1 MTLSL
6 LEISQLSFATTQEA
20 DAACETLRR
29 TLGFTQRY
37 PAARLAIARSLT
49 LPVAPPS
56 IEDATSRAIRAAQL
70 LGTGADLAAWV
81 AVISQRIGRPE
92 VSRDELRRAVA
103 AHWARGAALLIA
115 DWEEAKQD
123 LAAFIG
129 QLSAVAGL
137 ARTQAGEG
145 ERDRAMPTVDLLPK
159 PVRLPLGNVSTVM
172 RSGEPLFWSLNAAGG
187 SPHSAVMGG
196 IGSGKTRT
204 AAGMLRELHAQ
215 MPVPMIAFDFKG
227 DMSDTQN
234 ALDKTFGA
242 TVIAPPHD
250 PVPLDVL
257 ALTDRSD
264 ASITI
269 AAQRLRD
276 SLTTLKGSG
285 FGAVQKGLVGNAAEA
300 AMRKNSPCKLE
311 DVRDAL
317 AQIYDTQGRRADGA
331 SVTMDDLCRFD
342 LFEPQMSPREFFS
355 KSWIIRL
362 TSDLPD
368 LVRVSTVTL
377 ITDAL
382 DRYLNSLE
390 DAPTDMNGARA
401 LRVLC
406 VIDEAHRILGARLPG
421 LTSLIRLSRSKG
433 GAIMLISQ
441 SPDDF
446 EGEEDDFLSE
456 MGLVL
461 AFSTNANPRAIKRLL
476 PSANLAGLETGQAWA
491 KLRGQPAAELI
502 QSWKAG

>member
-20 DAACETLRR
+20 DAFCESLRR

-49 LPVAPPS
+49 LPIAPTP
-56 IEDATSRAIRAAQL
+56 IDDMTSRTIRAAQL

-92 VSRDELRRAVA
+92 IGRDELRRAIA
-103 AHWARGAALLIA
+103 AHWSRGAALLME
-115 DWEEAKQD
+115 DWEEANQD

-137 ARTQAGEG
+137 ARPADEQG
-145 ERDRAMPTVDLLPK
+145 ERDRFLPTADLSPR
-159 PVRLPLGNVSTVM
+159 PVELPLGNVSTVV
-172 RSGEPLFWSLNAAGG
+172 RTGERLFWSLNAAGG

-204 AAGMLRELHAQ
+204 AAEMLRELHAQ

-227 DMSDTQN
+227 DMADEHN
-234 ALDKTFGA
+234 ALDKAFGA
-242 TVIAPPHD
+242 TVIAPPHN

-257 ALTDRSD
+257 ALADHSD
-264 ASITI
+264 ASVTI

-276 SLTTLKGSG
+276 SLTTLKGTG
-285 FGAVQKGLVGNAAEA
+285 FGAVQKGLVGTAAET
-300 AMRKNSPCKLE
+300 AMRRNTPCRLE

-317 AQIYDTQGRRADGA
+317 AQLYETQGRKPDGA

-342 LFEPQMSPREFFS
+342 LFKPQMSPKEFFG

-362 TSDLPD
+362 SSDLPD

-382 DRYLNSLE
+382 DRYLNSLP
-390 DAPTDMNGARA
+390 DAPTDTNGARA

-461 AFSTNANPRAIKRLL
+461 AFSTNANPRAVKRLL

-491 KLRGQPAAELI
+491 KLRGHPAAELI
-502 QSWKAG
+502 QSWKAS